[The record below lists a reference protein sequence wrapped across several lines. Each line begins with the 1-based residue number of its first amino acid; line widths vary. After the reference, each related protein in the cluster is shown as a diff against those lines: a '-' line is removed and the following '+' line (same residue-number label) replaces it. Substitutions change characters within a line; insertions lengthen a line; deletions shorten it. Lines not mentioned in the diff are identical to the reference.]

1 MLYSQKIR
9 EIGPELDALKLGM
22 DWKIEDLE
30 KAQVMVSST
39 YGYGHPGSFHL
50 NKLVDISLESLAKEG
65 AKGASFIVSDICDGI
80 AQGHDGMNYSLLSR
94 EMIANMVE
102 IQAKATP

>member
-1 MLYSQKIR
+1 MLKSQKIR

-22 DWKIEDLE
+22 DWTIEDLG
-30 KAQVMVSST
+30 KAQIMVSST

-50 NKLVDISLESLAKEG
+50 NRLVEVAMKSLAREG
-65 AKGASFIVSDICDGI
+65 AKGASFYVSDMCDGI
-80 AQGHDGMNYSLLSR
+80 AQGHDGMNYSLVSR

-102 IQAKATP
+102 IQ